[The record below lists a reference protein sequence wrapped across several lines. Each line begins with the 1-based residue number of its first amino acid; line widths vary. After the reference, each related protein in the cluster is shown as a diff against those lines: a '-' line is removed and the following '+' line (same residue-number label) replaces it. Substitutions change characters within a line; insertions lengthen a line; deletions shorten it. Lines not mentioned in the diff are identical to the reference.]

1 MIKLHKYALNYL
13 KSANKLFIKEF
24 GHGSGILAHPGIRHD
39 LAHPGI
45 GYGPSVI
52 LELGTVLGHPGIGHG
67 TAYPGIWHG
76 PRSSWNLAGFGY

>member
-67 TAYPGIWHG
+67 SRT
-76 PRSSWNLAGFGY
+76 SWNLAGFGY